1 MHRSQGKTTVN
12 PPFFYG
18 WIIVAISALGLF
30 FSGPGQTYS
39 ISVFIN
45 AYITELGWSRSLIS
59 SLYSLASLTAGLS
72 LFIIGRLID
81 RYGQRRMSLVIGL
94 CLGLACLWNS
104 ATLGLVW
111 MFIGFFMLRL
121 FGQGSMTL
129 IPSTLVPQWFIRRR
143 GRAFSLMALGGF
155 TSSALIPILN
165 VWMIQTWDLRV
176 TWWVW
181 GGLLIFLFTP
191 LSYYLIRN
199 KPEDVGLSPDG
210 VSIKLLHTPNSL
222 SVSETKEIIDT
233 ELNWTLAEAK
243 KTRTFWFILLATAI
257 PALINTGLTFHLIS
271 ILGERGI
278 SPLNSAFVL
287 SLMAFVGF
295 PVSFLAGFILERV
308 KTNYAL
314 AFVFLGE
321 IIALLSLN
329 HVNSMVSVIVFGV
342 MWGIVGGFEHI
353 TINLIWP
360 NYYGRRHLGS
370 IRAMASSVMIIGAAL
385 GPLPLGLAF
394 DQWGGYTEILYLIV
408 VIPLFGIVAALLS
421 PNPNVIKKRSTV
433 TNHEQ

>member
-1 MHRSQGKTTVN
+1 MQRFQEKTPVN
-12 PPFFYG
+12 LPFFYG
-18 WIIVAISALGLF
+18 WIIVVISALGLF

-45 AYITELGWSRSLIS
+45 VYMTELGWSRSLIFS
-59 SLYSLASLTAGLS
+59 VYSLASLTAGLS
-72 LFIIGRLID
+72 LFMMGRLID
-81 RYGQRRMSLVIGL
+81 RYGQRRMSVVIGL
-94 CLGLACLWNS
+94 CLGFACFWNS
-104 ATLGLVW
+104 AMLGVVW

-129 IPSTLVPQWFIRRR
+129 IPSTLVPQWFIRQR

-155 TSSALIPILN
+155 ISSALVPILN

-181 GGLLIFLFTP
+181 GGLLIVLYTP

-199 KPEDVGLSPDG
+199 KPEEVGLRPDG
-210 VSIKLLHTPNSL
+210 ASIHRLNTLNTPEGPSTVNQTEF
-222 SVSETKEIIDT
+222 VDT

-243 KTRTFWFILLATAI
+243 KTRTFWFILLAASV

-287 SLMAFVGF
+287 SLMALVGF
-295 PVSFLAGFILERV
+295 SASFLAGFILERV
-308 KTNYAL
+308 KTNHAL

-321 IIALLSLN
+321 IVALFSLN
-329 HVNSMVSVIVFGV
+329 HVNSMVSVILFGV

-353 TINLIWP
+353 TLNLIWP

-385 GPLPLGLAF
+385 GPLPLGMAF
-394 DQWGGYTEILYLIV
+394 DQWGGYTEILYLIMMF
-408 VIPLFGIVAALLS
+408 PFLGIIAALTSPS
-421 PNPNVIKKRSTV
+421 PNITGRSIR
-433 TNHEQ
+433 

>member
-1 MHRSQGKTTVN
+1 MHRSQGKTPVN

-45 AYITELGWSRSLIS
+45 AYITDLGWSRSLIS
-59 SLYSLASLTAGLS
+59 GLYSLASLTAGLS
-72 LFIIGRLID
+72 LFMMGRLID
-81 RYGQRRMSLVIGL
+81 RYGQRRMSGVIGL
-94 CLGLACLWNS
+94 CLGFACLWNS
-104 ATLGLVW
+104 ATLGLVG

-129 IPSTLVPQWFIRRR
+129 IPSTLVPQWFIRQR
-143 GRAFSLMALGGF
+143 GRAFSLMTLGGF
-155 TSSALIPILN
+155 TSSALIPIFN

-176 TWWVW
+176 TWRVW
-181 GGLLIFLFTP
+181 GGLLIVLFTP

-210 VSIKLLHTPNSL
+210 VSIKLLHTPDHL
-222 SVSETKEIIDT
+222 SDGTKVEIVDP
-233 ELNWTLAEAK
+233 ELNWTLTQAK
-243 KTRTFWFILLATAI
+243 KTRTFWFILLAASV

-287 SLMAFVGF
+287 SLMALVGF
-295 PVSFLAGFILERV
+295 PVSFVAGFILERV
-308 KTNYAL
+308 KTHHAL

-321 IIALLSLN
+321 IIVLLSLN
-329 HVNSMVSVIVFGV
+329 HVNSIISVIFFGV
-342 MWGIVGGFEHI
+342 LWGIVGGFEQI
-353 TINLIWP
+353 TLNLIWP

-370 IRAMASSVMIIGAAL
+370 IRAMASSFMIIGAAL
-385 GPLPLGLAF
+385 GPLPLGMAF
-394 DQWGGYTEILYLIV
+394 DQWGGYTEILYLIIV
-408 VIPLFGIVAALLS
+408 FPLFGLIAALTSPS
-421 PNPNVIKKRSTV
+421 PNVTGRS
-433 TNHEQ
+433 NQ

>member
-1 MHRSQGKTTVN
+1 MV
-12 PPFFYG
+12 
-18 WIIVAISALGLF
+18 
-30 FSGPGQTYS
+30 
-39 ISVFIN
+39 
-45 AYITELGWSRSLIS
+45 
-59 SLYSLASLTAGLS
+59 
-72 LFIIGRLID
+72 GRLID
-81 RYGQRRMSLVIGL
+81 RYGQRRMSAVIGL
-94 CLGLACLWNS
+94 CLGFACLWNS
-104 ATLGLVW
+104 AALGLIW

-129 IPSTLVPQWFIRRR
+129 IPSTLVPQWFIRQR

-155 TSSALIPILN
+155 TSSALLPMLN
-165 VWMIQTWDLRV
+165 VWMIQTWDLRF

-199 KPEDVGLSPDG
+199 KPEDVELFPDG
-210 VSIKLLHTPNSL
+210 VSNINLTTPENL
-222 SVSETKEIIDT
+222 STGKQTETVDT

-243 KTRTFWFILLATAI
+243 KTRTFWFILLAASV

-278 SPLNSAFVL
+278 SPLDSAFVL

-321 IIALLSLN
+321 IIVLLSLN
-329 HVNSMVSVIVFGV
+329 HVNSMASVIFFGV
-342 MWGIVGGFEHI
+342 LWGIVGGFEQI
-353 TINLIWP
+353 TLNLIWP

-370 IRAMASSVMIIGAAL
+370 IRAMASSFMIIGAAL
-385 GPLPLGLAF
+385 GPLPLGVAF
-394 DQWGGYTEILYLIV
+394 DQWGGYTEILYVMIV
-408 VIPLFGIVAALLS
+408 FPLLGLVAALMS
-421 PNPNVIKKRSTV
+421 PSPSLQERSK
-433 TNHEQ
+433 

>member
-1 MHRSQGKTTVN
+1 MHRSQGKTPVN

-45 AYITELGWSRSLIS
+45 AYITDLGWSRSLIS

-72 LFIIGRLID
+72 LFMVGRLID
-81 RYGQRRMSLVIGL
+81 RYGQRRMSAVIGL
-94 CLGLACLWNS
+94 CLGFACLWNS
-104 ATLGLVW
+104 AALGLIW

-129 IPSTLVPQWFIRRR
+129 IPSTLVPQWFIRQR

-155 TSSALIPILN
+155 TSSALLPMLN
-165 VWMIQTWDLRV
+165 VWMIQTWDLRF

-199 KPEDVGLSPDG
+199 KPEDVELFPDG
-210 VSIKLLHTPNSL
+210 VSNINLTTPENL
-222 SVSETKEIIDT
+222 STGKQTKTVDT

-243 KTRTFWFILLATAI
+243 KTRTFWFILLAASV

-295 PVSFLAGFILERV
+295 PVSFLARFILERV

-321 IIALLSLN
+321 IIVLLSLN
-329 HVNSMVSVIVFGV
+329 HANSMVSVIFFGV
-342 MWGIVGGFEHI
+342 LWGIVGGFEQI
-353 TINLIWP
+353 TLNLIWP

-370 IRAMASSVMIIGAAL
+370 IRAMASSFMIIGAAL
-385 GPLPLGLAF
+385 GPLPLGVAF
-394 DQWGGYTEILYLIV
+394 DQ
-408 VIPLFGIVAALLS
+408 
-421 PNPNVIKKRSTV
+421 
-433 TNHEQ
+433 

>member
-1 MHRSQGKTTVN
+1 VHRSQGKTPVN

-45 AYITELGWSRSLIS
+45 AYITDLGLSRSLIS

-72 LFIIGRLID
+72 LFMVGRLID
-81 RYGQRRMSLVIGL
+81 RYGQRRMSAVIGL
-94 CLGLACLWNS
+94 CLGFACLWNS
-104 ATLGLVW
+104 AALGLIW

-129 IPSTLVPQWFIRRR
+129 IPSTLVPQWFIRQR

-155 TSSALIPILN
+155 TSSALLPMLN
-165 VWMIQTWDLRV
+165 VWMIQTWDLRF

-199 KPEDVGLSPDG
+199 KPEDVELFPDG
-210 VSIKLLHTPNSL
+210 VSNINLTTPENL
-222 SVSETKEIIDT
+222 STDKQTETVDT

-243 KTRTFWFILLATAI
+243 KTRTFWFILLAASV

-295 PVSFLAGFILERV
+295 PVSFLARFILERV

-321 IIALLSLN
+321 IIVLLSLN
-329 HVNSMVSVIVFGV
+329 HVNSMVSVIFFGV
-342 MWGIVGGFEHI
+342 LWGIVGGFEQI
-353 TINLIWP
+353 TLNLIWP

-370 IRAMASSVMIIGAAL
+370 IRAMASSFMIIGAAL
-385 GPLPLGLAF
+385 GPLPLGVAF
-394 DQWGGYTEILYLIV
+394 DQ
-408 VIPLFGIVAALLS
+408 
-421 PNPNVIKKRSTV
+421 
-433 TNHEQ
+433 